1 MTHSV
6 RKISFKK
13 GVLLGVSIPGWTSPW
28 WMETSSVRTE
38 FFFEVFSLRS
48 ENKKSLNRFG

>member
-38 FFFEVFSLRS
+38 FFLKCFLCAQKI
-48 ENKKSLNRFG
+48 KKA